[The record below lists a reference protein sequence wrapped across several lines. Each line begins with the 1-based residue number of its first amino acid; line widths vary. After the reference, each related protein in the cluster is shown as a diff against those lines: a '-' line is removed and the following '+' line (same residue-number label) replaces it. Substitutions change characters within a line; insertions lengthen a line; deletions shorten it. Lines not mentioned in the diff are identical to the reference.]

1 MTPSRIGK
9 RGSPHVVAI
18 IPAFNEQESLPQ
30 VIRQCGED
38 TPEIDVVVVNDGSTD
53 QTSISARAGGVPV
66 LDLPFNLGI
75 GGAVQ
80 AGFLY
85 ALRNDYD
92 IAIQV
97 DADGQHP
104 ADQIPLL
111 LEPILDGRADMVI
124 GTRFLEEGGY
134 RSSRLRRVGIALFA
148 WLVSTIIGE
157 KVTDTTSGFR
167 AVNRRGIA
175 LFAADYPQDY
185 PEVETQ
191 ALAHRHGLRLMEVP
205 VQMRERQGGESSIRM
220 GGSAYYMIKVTLALL
235 IGLFRRPVPVP
246 DSGDRP

>member
-1 MTPSRIGK
+1 MRPASRSTLI
-9 RGSPHVVAI
+9 I
-18 IPAFNEQESLPQ
+18 IPAFNEEASVAGVVRA
-30 VIRQCGED
+30 VIETSDGV
-38 TPEIDVVVVNDGSTD
+38 DVLVVNDGSADRTE
-53 QTSISARAGGVPV
+53 TAARAGGAGVV
-66 LDLPFNLGI
+66 DLPFNLGI

-80 AGFLY
+80 TGFIY

-104 ADQIPLL
+104 PDQIPLL
-111 LEPILDGRADMVI
+111 LESILDGRADMVI
-124 GTRFLEEGGY
+124 GTRFLEAGGY
-134 RSSRLRRVGIALFA
+134 RSSRLRRVGIYLFA
-148 WLVSTIIGE
+148 RLVSMIIGE

-205 VQMRERQGGESSIRM
+205 VRMRERQGGESSIRM

-235 IGLFRRPVPVP
+235 IGLFRRPVPLP
-246 DSGDRP
+246 DSGDRS